1 MARGMTPRQTRPS
14 RLPGARALAGA
25 WILAALLAPAGAS
38 AASTAPPAAG
48 GTAAPSAGVATTT
61 TPASP
66 ASTTATPQPGTSTPA
81 AGASAG
87 APAGSAAPTRP
98 RVHRST
104 TLSTPA
110 IVLAALAGLIVL
122 GGLAWGLARTLAY
135 EPRWVQSS
143 RHALAEGGFR
153 ASATWAEFADWARMG
168 R

>member
-1 MARGMTPRQTRPS
+1 MLARRTRIRWPRRIGT
-14 RLPGARALAGA
+14 LAGLA
-25 WILAALLAPAGAS
+25 ILAALLAPAGAT

-61 TPASP
+61 TPAS
-66 ASTTATPQPGTSTPA
+66 ATSTTATPQPRTSTPA
-81 AGASAG
+81 STRAAG
-87 APAGSAAPTRP
+87 APAPTRP
-98 RVHRST
+98 SVHRST

-110 IVLAALAGLIVL
+110 IALAALAGLIVL